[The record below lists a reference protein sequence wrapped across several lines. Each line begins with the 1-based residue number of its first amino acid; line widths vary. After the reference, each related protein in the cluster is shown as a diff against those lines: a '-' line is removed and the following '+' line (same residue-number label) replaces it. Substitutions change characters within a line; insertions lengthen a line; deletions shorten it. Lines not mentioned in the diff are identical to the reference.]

1 MTDTTADPVDARR
14 PLRGWQPALAA
25 TGLLMLAAMIPT
37 GFLALT
43 DPRTLNGAGV
53 WDKPLKFE
61 ISTAIFLLMAS
72 WVFTR
77 LPAGWSRTL
86 AGRYVIWTAIVSA
99 LFEVIYIAFRAS
111 RGEASHYN
119 FTSATTMA
127 LYTLMGVGALALT
140 STALVQGVAVLRAP
154 PIGDPPAFRQ
164 ALGWGLILTFVL
176 GATAG
181 GYMSAQTGHW
191 VGGPASDAGGLP
203 LFGWS
208 TTGGD
213 LRPPHFLGIHAA
225 QILPVVALVFVGLAP
240 KQAGWLTTLTILAYV
255 ALTVA
260 VFVQAVSG
268 QPLLAP

>member
-1 MTDTTADPVDARR
+1 MTDTAAAPRR
-14 PLRGWQPALAA
+14 PMQGWQPALAA

-43 DPRTLNGAGV
+43 DPRLLNGAGI

-61 ISTAIFLLMAS
+61 MSTAIFLLMAA

-77 LPAGWSRTL
+77 LPAGWSRTI
-86 AGRYVIWTAIVSA
+86 AGRYVVWTAIVSA
-99 LFEVIYIAFRAS
+99 LFEVIYIAFQAS

-119 FTSATTMA
+119 FTSPVTIA
-127 LYTLMGVGALALT
+127 LYSLMGIGALALT

-154 PIGDPPAFRQ
+154 PVGDPPAFRR

-176 GATAG
+176 GAGFG

-191 VGGPASDAGGLP
+191 VGGATSDAGGLP

-208 TTGGD
+208 TVGGD
-213 LRPPHFLGIHAA
+213 LRPPHFLGIHAS
-225 QILPVVALVFVGLAP
+225 QILPVAALMFVGLAP
-240 KQAGWLTTLTILAYV
+240 KQAGWLTTLTIIAYMAV
-255 ALTVA
+255 AVA
-260 VFVQAVSG
+260 VFIQAISG
-268 QPLLAP
+268 QPLLAL